1 MTKTIT
7 PLGYAL
13 MGLIDGEPKTG
24 YALRKVFET
33 TPMGNYSS
41 SPGSIYPALAGL
53 ERTGLV
59 ETRGGNSKDLK
70 IRGKGLYHLTAAGN
84 DAFQAWLVA
93 PVDGKDLSTAMLRF
107 AFLQGNPDRGL
118 TLAFL
123 DRFAAAADG
132 EAQGLQQFLDSD
144 FGRAMPLQSRLA
156 VEQGRRQF
164 ESSAGWAV
172 WAKQVLEQGE
182 MGDEGELGT

>member
-13 MGLIDGEPKTG
+13 MGLINEKPGTG

-53 ERTGLV
+53 ERLGLV
-59 ETRGGNSKDLK
+59 ETRGGAAK
-70 IRGKGLYHLTAAGN
+70 GKGDFHLTPAGN

-107 AFLQGNPDRGL
+107 AFLQHHPDRAL

-123 DRFAAAADG
+123 DSFAAAADG
-132 EAQGLQQFLDSD
+132 EAQGLQAFMTGD
-144 FGRAMPLQSRLA
+144 FGRALPLQSWLA
-156 VEQGRRQF
+156 IEQGRRQF
-164 ESSAGWAV
+164 ESSAQWAV
-172 WAKQVLEQGE
+172 WAKQMLEQGE
-182 MGDEGELGT
+182 ATDEGDT

>member
-13 MGLIDGEPKTG
+13 MGLINGKPGTG

-53 ERTGLV
+53 ERLGLV
-59 ETRGGNSKDLK
+59 ETRGGDA
-70 IRGKGLYHLTAAGN
+70 RGKGDFHLTAAG
-84 DAFQAWLVA
+84 DAAFQAWLVA

-107 AFLQGNPDRGL
+107 AFLQSHPDRSL

-123 DRFAAAADG
+123 DSFAAAADA
-132 EAQGLQQFLDSD
+132 EARGLQSFLESD
-144 FGRAMPLQSRLA
+144 FGRALPLQSRLA

-172 WAKQVLEQGE
+172 WAKEVLENGE
-182 MGDEGELGT
+182 TTDESDS

>member
-13 MGLIDGEPKTG
+13 MGLINGEPKSG

-53 ERTGLV
+53 ERMGLA
-59 ETRGGNSKDLK
+59 ETRGGDK
-70 IRGKGLYHLTAAGN
+70 RGKGLFHLTPAGEAAF
-84 DAFQAWLVA
+84 AAWLVA

-107 AFLQGNPDRGL
+107 AFLQSHPDRSL

-123 DRFAAAADG
+123 DKFAAAADA
-132 EAQGLQQFLDSD
+132 EVQGLRQFLVSD
-144 FGRAMPLQSRLA
+144 FGRALPLQSRLA

-164 ESSAGWAV
+164 ESSAQWAV
-172 WAKQVLEQGE
+172 WAKQVLEHGE
-182 MGDEGELGT
+182 MPNEGDSVH

>member
-7 PLGYAL
+7 TLGYAL
-13 MGLIDGEPKTG
+13 MGLISEKPGTG

-53 ERTGLV
+53 ERQGLV
-59 ETRGGNSKDLK
+59 ETRGGAKK
-70 IRGKGLYHLTAAGN
+70 GKGNVHLTPAG
-84 DAFQAWLVA
+84 DAAFQAWLVA

-107 AFLQGNPDRGL
+107 AFLQGHPDRSL

-123 DRFAAAADG
+123 DRFAAAADA
-132 EAQGLQQFLDSD
+132 EVKGLQQFLDSD

-164 ESSAGWAV
+164 ESSAQWAV

-182 MGDEGELGT
+182 TSDESAFDH

>member
-1 MTKTIT
+1 MTKQIT

-13 MGLIDGEPKTG
+13 MGLINEKPSTG

-53 ERTGLV
+53 ERQGLV
-59 ETRGGNSKDLK
+59 ETQGGDA
-70 IRGKGLYHLTAAGN
+70 RGKGLYHLTPAGN
-84 DAFQAWLVA
+84 AAFQAWLVA

-107 AFLQGNPDRGL
+107 AFLQGHPDRGL

-132 EAQGLQQFLDSD
+132 EAQSLQRFLDSD

-182 MGDEGELGT
+182 RSNEGALGT

>member
-1 MTKTIT
+1 MTTKPVT

-13 MGLIDGEPKTG
+13 MGLINQKPGTG

-53 ERTGLV
+53 GRMGLV
-59 ETRGGNSKDLK
+59 ETRDGNS
-70 IRGKGLYHLTAAGN
+70 RGKGLFHLTPAGE

-93 PVDGKDLSTAMLRF
+93 PVDGRDLASAMLRF
-107 AFLQGNPDRGL
+107 AFLQNHPDRSL
-118 TLAFL
+118 THAFL
-123 DRFAAAADG
+123 DSFAAAADG
-132 EAQGLQQFLDSD
+132 EAKGLRAFLTGDV
-144 FGRAMPLQSRLA
+144 GRSMPLQSRLA

-164 ESSAGWAV
+164 ESSAQWAV
-172 WAKQVLEQGE
+172 WAKQVLENGE
-182 MGDEGELGT
+182 MSDDG

>member
-1 MTKTIT
+1 MAPKPIT

-13 MGLIDGEPKTG
+13 LGLINQQPKTG

-53 ERTGLV
+53 ERLGLV
-59 ETRGGNSKDLK
+59 ETRGGDA
-70 IRGKGLYHLTAAGN
+70 RGKGDFYLTEAGAA
-84 DAFQAWLVA
+84 AFQAWLVA

-107 AFLQGNPDRGL
+107 AFLQDHPDRSA

-123 DRFAAAADG
+123 DSFRAAAAA
-132 EAQGLQQFLDSD
+132 EAEGLEHFLATE
-144 FGRAMPLQSRLA
+144 FGRSMSLQSRLA
-156 VEQGRRQF
+156 VEHGRRSF
-164 ESSAGWAV
+164 DGSAQWAA
-172 WAKQVLEQGE
+172 WAKEVLAKEI
-182 MGDEGELGT
+182 

>member
-13 MGLIDGEPKTG
+13 MGLINEKPGTG

-53 ERTGLV
+53 ERMGLV
-59 ETRGGNSKDLK
+59 ETHGGDA
-70 IRGKGLYHLTAAGN
+70 RGKGDFHLTKAG
-84 DAFQAWLVA
+84 DAAFQAWLVA
-93 PVDGKDLSTAMLRF
+93 PVDGKALPVAMLRF
-107 AFLQGNPDRGL
+107 AFLQNHPDRSL
-118 TLAFL
+118 TLDFL
-123 DRFAAAADG
+123 DKFAAAADA
-132 EAQGLQQFLDSD
+132 EVQGLVQFLASD
-144 FGRAMPLQSRLA
+144 FGRALPLQSRLA

-164 ESSAGWAV
+164 ESSAQWAV
-172 WAKQVLEQGE
+172 WAKQALEKGE
-182 MGDEGELGT
+182 VPDENDT

>member
-13 MGLIDGEPKTG
+13 MGLISEKPSTG

-33 TPMGNYSS
+33 TPMGTYSS

-53 ERTGLV
+53 ERQGLV
-59 ETRGGNSKDLK
+59 ETRGGDA
-70 IRGKGLYHLTAAGN
+70 RGKGPFHLTPAG
-84 DAFQAWLVA
+84 DEAFQAWLVA
-93 PVDGKDLSTAMLRF
+93 PVNGKDLPTAMLRF
-107 AFLQGNPDRGL
+107 AFLGAHPDRSL
-118 TLAFL
+118 TVAFL
-123 DRFAAAADG
+123 DRFAAAANE
-132 EAQGLQQFLDSD
+132 EAQGLQAFLDGD

-172 WAKQVLEQGE
+172 WARQVLEGE
-182 MGDEGELGT
+182 IVDEGDSVR

>member
-1 MTKTIT
+1 MIKTIT
-7 PLGYAL
+7 SLGYAL
-13 MGLIDGEPKTG
+13 MGLISEKPSTG

-53 ERTGLV
+53 ERQGLV
-59 ETRGGNSKDLK
+59 ETRGGDG
-70 IRGKGLYHLTAAGN
+70 RGKGNFYLTPAG
-84 DAFQAWLVA
+84 DEAFQAWLVA

-107 AFLQGNPDRGL
+107 AFLQGNPDRSL

-123 DRFAAAADG
+123 DKFAAAADS
-132 EAQGLQQFLDSD
+132 EAQSLQAFLKSD
-144 FGRAMPLQSRLA
+144 FGRALPLQSRLA

-172 WAKQVLEQGE
+172 WAKQVLEGE
-182 MGDEGELGT
+182 IVDEGDRVR